1 MRSTIEANLTTLDTT
16 TTQVEWLRELMMD
29 LSNVEN
35 PIITIFMDY
44 DSQMRKHIIQRA
56 ISNPQGM

>member
-16 TTQVEWLRELMMD
+16 TTEVEWLRELMMD

-35 PIITIFMDY
+35 PILTIFMDY
-44 DSQMRKHIIQRA
+44 DSERELGLHLVPK
-56 ISNPQGM
+56 